1 MFINKLS
8 IRGRIFALAISLIVL
23 MTGIVAYS
31 LFAISQIGVEISA
44 IAEKDIPLTK
54 ALNNMNVSQLQQE
67 VQFER
72 ISREGE
78 NLGTSAGDEGKFKA
92 GVKYFNSLSKIV
104 YQNVDGS
111 IQVVEG
117 VIANV
122 SDAEMVAEFEGIIV
136 SLKKIDKVHKSY
148 AKKAVAIFSMYADGA
163 FHKARRFSKKLKGDL
178 TALNKEIVGLMA
190 QVEKFSG
197 ESAARAEDLQSMTEI
212 VIAGLLLFSLVL
224 GVLFAWTVS
233 HSTQGR
239 LNEVAAS
246 LNLIADGDLSEE
258 ITGDDEIAVPLRAMR
273 DHLVKI
279 VSQINLTT
287 VELSDTTEEVSSVT
301 STTSKNIQEQQS
313 ETEQVAAAM
322 HEMSATV
329 QEVANNVNSTYAAA
343 SQANEEAGSGR
354 SVVDAT
360 VNNIQQLAG
369 QIENSAEVIGNVEKE
384 SENINS
390 VLEVIKGIAEQTNLL
405 ALNAAIEAARA
416 GEQGRG
422 FAVVADEVRTLASRT
437 QASTTE
443 INQMI
448 EKLQSGAKMAVDVM
462 NQSREQAKSVVD
474 QASKAGDSLTTIAQS
489 VSQINEMSSQIAT
502 AAKEQGVVAE
512 DMGRNIYRINEMTAE
527 NSLAA
532 EKTAKSGHE
541 MAKIATELQELVGLF
556 RMSGSLD
563 LSAAQ
568 TAHLAWRAKLRRFLD
583 GKGDIGEDE
592 AVCHTECALGKWYY
606 AGGAAERYGNIQE
619 MAEIEDPHKEM
630 HELVREILDLK
641 RSGKEQDAEQ
651 AYTKVGPLSKHIVS
665 MLDQIER
672 QLADA

>member
-1 MFINKLS
+1 
-8 IRGRIFALAISLIVL
+8 

-287 VELSDTTEEVSSVT
+287 VELSATTEEVSSVT
-301 STTSKNIQEQQS
+301 STTSRNIHEQQS

-343 SQANEEAGSGR
+343 SQANGEAESGR
-354 SVVDAT
+354 GVVDAT
-360 VNNIQQLAG
+360 VNSIQQLAG

-563 LSAAQ
+563 LSAAK